1 MLLVSKSRFIFLKV
15 CRSDRNLTTKGRH
28 ITEDVA
34 MPLSQADPPSAPVA
48 APVAAPVIAPLCDA
62 PAGAAPEPSP
72 PAAAVEIQHHQARES
87 EC

>member
-1 MLLVSKSRFIFLKV
+1 MKV

-34 MPLSQADPPSAPVA
+34 MPLMSQADPPIAPVA

-62 PAGAAPEPSP
+62 PARAGAAPEPSP
-72 PAAAVEIQHHQARES
+72 PAAASVEIQHHQARES